1 MSTSKTQSNVRW
13 PGIRI
18 HFETPARRP
27 HSLPHLS
34 ALAAIALALGLVAGE
49 ARALDFNKFLN
60 DAQKIIQDAAKS
72 AAQPPAKPA
81 PPAESHEQSA
91 SPGAPATAAAP
102 ATVPQAPAPAYDQAM
117 VRDIQ
122 TMLNELGYNAG
133 QPDGIY
139 GPGTRSAI
147 QAFQHDR
154 GLPVDGKPSY
164 RIAMSLRIAPEAGYR
179 ANADTVAR
187 RSVAGS
193 SAKNADARPARGII
207 TGSSDV
213 DTGFLQGPNGHRFR
227 REGIP
232 RIGRTIADNAG
243 RLSVCDRERAS
254 RYRQRYVEQ
263 VQRLYAER
271 ESETMAAYDR
281 AFTMGAR
288 GRQRCTEQI
297 TAAFDQR
304 AARALASLNDSR
316 LVTPGA
322 SGSAPRTDTT
332 PAAEP
337 APVMPRTA
345 TAAAGTG
352 SDSRPTEDD
361 DPKAP
366 FVVDAEGKVLSVH
379 KVLGMG
385 SDLACSSGHLIQCK
399 PGTAAGYEEQFLAH
413 VARLYPAHTVAAKS
427 EYDSQFELCALFPLD
442 CDDRR
447 LDVAEKKVNGILV
460 SLGKSSVMER
470 QAARKRAAARLA
482 AEGGTGANP
491 AIEARISGSL
501 DEIER
506 LGSGLQA
513 LEAGVVW
520 YRKYERIFQPT
531 AGTESENHL
540 RRFMVRRE
548 KDVTAQET
556 ELSAMVDVAR
566 SGNEVDTLVRRYLI
580 VPGPRGHTEQ
590 RIVGR
595 AVKRKK
601 ELKQAE
607 ELAAAQV
614 TRQERKKAIDTA
626 GSIGEPELIEAY
638 INTRMRTIHLQRKVS
653 DNSVATLHPLTGASV
668 DTTTVESAQVHSCNR
683 VDRLTYR
690 CLFSMQIHYEPAPEL
705 KNNILLRP
713 LYEKMAN
720 QLIDRQEDDFVLD
733 QNGWYSP
740 TMAKRISD
748 GLNQPV
754 HVQKGPYDD
763 DPCVQAGIASVTC
776 LELVK

>member
-1 MSTSKTQSNVRW
+1 M
-13 PGIRI
+13 
-18 HFETPARRP
+18 
-27 HSLPHLS
+27 
-34 ALAAIALALGLVAGE
+34 
-49 ARALDFNKFLN
+49 
-60 DAQKIIQDAAKS
+60 
-72 AAQPPAKPA
+72 
-81 PPAESHEQSA
+81 
-91 SPGAPATAAAP
+91 
-102 ATVPQAPAPAYDQAM
+102 PAPAYDQAI

-139 GPGTRSAI
+139 GPGTRNAI
-147 QAFQHDR
+147 QTFQHDR
-154 GLPVDGKPSY
+154 GLPVDGKPDY
-164 RIAMSLRIAPEAGYR
+164 NTAMSLRIALEAGHRVKAAPSAQAHAFGNTSSRTNESYAQ
-179 ANADTVAR
+179 ANAM
-187 RSVAGS
+187 SGKS
-193 SAKNADARPARGII
+193 SAGPSILR
-207 TGSSDV
+207 
-213 DTGFLQGPNGHRFR
+213 GPNGQVLRP
-227 REGIP
+227 EGIP
-232 RIGRTIADNAG
+232 RFGRTIATNAG
-243 RLSVCDRERAS
+243 RLSVCDRERAGQFRE
-254 RYRQRYVEQ
+254 RYRAQ
-263 VQRLYAER
+263 VRRLQAEK
-271 ESETMAAYDR
+271 ESKTMSAYDQ
-281 AFTMGAR
+281 AFAQSSR
-288 GRQRCTEQI
+288 GRLRCTEQI
-297 TAAFDQR
+297 TTAYDQR
-304 AARALASLNDSR
+304 AAQALAFLNDTQ
-316 LVTPGA
+316 LVTLGTSSP
-322 SGSAPRTDTT
+322 APRTGTVIG
-332 PAAEP
+332 AEP
-337 APVMPRTA
+337 APVESRSRSP
-345 TAAAGTG
+345 AAGVA
-352 SDSRPTEDD
+352 SDTHPISDD

-427 EYDSQFELCALFPLD
+427 EYDSQFELCARFPLD

-482 AEGGTGANP
+482 AEGGIGANP

-556 ELSAMVDVAR
+556 ELSAMVDAAR
-566 SGNEVDTLVRRYLI
+566 SGKEIDTLVRRYLI